1 MLYSKQFIDKVFLL
15 IKLDSC
21 KIANFKSLDSF
32 DLDFSKFTCLIGL
45 NSAGKS
51 TILQA
56 IDFISQQMKGD
67 ISGWLKD
74 RGWEAK
80 ELKCKF
86 VNSQLISVGI
96 TFFYKGEL
104 YIWAFYF
111 NPTNQKCTNEFINY
125 CPCVNDISKDMTI
138 FEVKSSK
145 YMIMKDLE
153 TKEKLQGDI
162 IQGNYEG
169 SFLSTVDDKLL
180 PEVIREFKS
189 YIKNIYSLDLLAPQ
203 ELRKRS
209 RVGSTLGLSGA
220 NLSAFLNS
228 FTKEQKSEMLAQLKK
243 AYPNLESFAV
253 KKSKGGWSRLELVER
268 FGDKKITNEAKYL
281 NDGILRLIAILA
293 QLQSQKSFLLF
304 EEIENGINS
313 ELVEYL
319 MDILIDSKHQVMITT
334 HSPMILNYIDD
345 EVAKKSVQYIYKTK
359 EGLTK
364 SIPFFEIPSM
374 AEKLEMMGAGSAY
387 VDTNLEDLIDEIE
400 EVQKSRKEE
409 K

>member
-1 MLYSKQFIDKVFLL
+1 VFEL
-15 IKLDSC
+15 IELRNC
-21 KIANFKSLDSF
+21 IIGNFKSLDKF
-32 DLDFSKFTCLIGL
+32 KLDFSKFICLIGL

-67 ISGWLKD
+67 ITGWLKE
-74 RGWEAK
+74 RNWEAK

-86 VNSQLISVGI
+86 VNNRLITISIG
-96 TFFYKGEL
+96 FFYNNKL
-104 YIWAFYF
+104 YAWGFVF
-111 NPTNQKCTNEFINY
+111 SPTLKKCIVEYILYYPNINTKE
-125 CPCVNDISKDMTI
+125 II
-138 FEVKSSK
+138 FEVKNSK
-145 YMIMKDLE
+145 YTIN
-153 TKEKLQGDI
+153 KEGKIKKGDI
-162 IQGNYEG
+162 IQDYEG
-169 SFLSTVDDKLL
+169 SFLADLKPEFL

-189 YIKNIYSLDLLAPQ
+189 YIQNIYSLDLLAPQ

-209 RVGSTLGLSGA
+209 RVGNTLGLSGV
-220 NLSAFLNS
+220 NLSAFLNT
-228 FTKEQKSEMLAQLKK
+228 FTKEQKEEMLTKLKK
-243 AYPNLESFAV
+243 AYPNLEAFNIR
-253 KKSKGGWSRLELVER
+253 KSKGGWARLELVER
-268 FGDKKITNEAKYL
+268 FGDKKLTNEAKYL

-304 EEIENGINS
+304 DEIENGINS
-313 ELVEYL
+313 ELIEYL
-319 MDILIDSKHQVMITT
+319 MDILIASKHQVMVTT

-359 EGLTK
+359 EGFTR

-387 VDTNLEDLIDEIE
+387 VDTNLEDLVDEIE
-400 EVQKSRKEE
+400 EVQKNRKE

>member
-1 MLYSKQFIDKVFLL
+1 MFFLIEL
-15 IKLDSC
+15 RNFRIR
-21 KIANFKSLDSF
+21 NFKSLDNF
-32 DLDFSKFTCLIGL
+32 FLDFSKFTCLIGL

-67 ISGWLKD
+67 MSGWLKD

-86 VNSQLISVGI
+86 VNHQLIVVTLIFSFQKKSYAWG
-96 TFFYKGEL
+96 F
-104 YIWAFYF
+104 AF
-111 NPTNQKCTNEFINY
+111 NPTHQKCTFEIIDYFPN
-125 CPCVNDISKDMTI
+125 VKDLSEKLRI
-138 FEVKSSK
+138 FEVKNSK

-153 TKEKLQGDI
+153 TNEKLQGDI

-189 YIKNIYSLDLLAPQ
+189 YLKNIYSLDLLAPQ

-228 FTKEQKSEMLAQLKK
+228 FTKEQKNEMLAQLKK
-243 AYPNLESFAV
+243 AYPNLESFSV

-268 FGDKKITNEAKYL
+268 FGDKKLTNEAKYL
-281 NDGILRLIAILA
+281 NDGVLRLIAILA

-304 EEIENGINS
+304 DEIENGINA

-319 MDILIDSKHQVMITT
+319 MDILLASKHQVMVTT

-364 SIPFFEIPSM
+364 SIPFFKIPSM

-387 VDTNLEDLIDEIE
+387 VDTNLEDLMEEIE
-400 EVQKSRKEE
+400 EVQKSREEE

>member
-1 MLYSKQFIDKVFLL
+1 MFLL
-15 IKLDSC
+15 IELQNCD
-21 KIANFKSLDSF
+21 IGNFKSLDNF
-32 DLDFSKFTCLIGL
+32 FLDFSKFTCLIGL

-86 VNSQLISVGI
+86 VSSQLISVGI
-96 TFFYKGEL
+96 TFLYKGEL
-104 YIWAFYF
+104 YGWFFVF
-111 NPTNQKCTNEFINY
+111 NPTHQKCTFEEIIY
-125 CPCVNDISKDMTI
+125 VPDLNDRSKDITI
-138 FEVKSSK
+138 FEVKNSK
-145 YMIMKDLE
+145 YMIMKNLE

-189 YIKNIYSLDLLAPQ
+189 YLKNIYSLDLLAPQ

-268 FGDKKITNEAKYL
+268 FGDKKLTNEAKYL
-281 NDGILRLIAILA
+281 NDGVLRLIAILA

-304 EEIENGINS
+304 DEIENGINA

-319 MDILIDSKHQVMITT
+319 MDILVASKHQVMVTT

-364 SIPFFEIPSM
+364 SIPFFTIPSM

-387 VDTNLEDLIDEIE
+387 VDTNLEELIEEIE
-400 EVQKSRKEE
+400 EVQKSKKEE